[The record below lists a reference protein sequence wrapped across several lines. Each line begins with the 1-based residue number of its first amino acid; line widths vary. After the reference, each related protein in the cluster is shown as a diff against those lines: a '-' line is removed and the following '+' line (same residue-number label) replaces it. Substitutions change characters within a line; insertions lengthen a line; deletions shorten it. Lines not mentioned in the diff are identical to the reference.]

1 MIALTHASTPGPS
14 RLRTVWRALRPP
26 FLLLTLVCVAL
37 GVALVHGAGA
47 RLVTVDALWV
57 LLGALAAHG
66 AVNLLNEYHDAR
78 SGLDQHTRR
87 TPFSGGSGALQDD
100 PAGLG
105 AVRAAAWALLVV
117 TLLVGA
123 WALTRGGALLLPI
136 GAVGVALVLS
146 YTPALNRHPWLCL
159 AAPGLGIGVLVVL
172 GTVVVLAGGLD
183 ARTLLVALIAGL
195 LGSAL
200 LLANQF
206 PDIEADRRVGRRH
219 LAISHGRAA
228 ARRVYAVLALLAALA
243 LLGGIQL
250 GLLPGSACLALPALA
265 SMAYTWRGLGLPDAD
280 AAQLTPYLAANV
292 AAVLLAP
299 LALAVTLW

>member
-26 FLLLTLVCVAL
+26 FLLLTLVCFAL

-100 PAGLG
+100 PAGLS
-105 AVRAAAWALLVV
+105 AVRAAAWALLIV

-146 YTPALNRHPWLCL
+146 YTPILNRHPWLCL
-159 AAPGLGIGVLVVL
+159 VAPGLGIGTLVVL
-172 GTVVVLAGGLD
+172 GTVTVLSGGLD
-183 ARTLLVALIAGL
+183 PRSVLAALVSGL

-206 PDIEADRRVGRRH
+206 PDIDADRRVGRRH
-219 LAISHGRAA
+219 LAISHGRTV
-228 ARRVYAVLALLAALA
+228 ARRVYVALALLAALA
-243 LLGGIQL
+243 LVAGALL
-250 GLLPGSACLALPALA
+250 GLLPASACLALPALA
-265 SMAYTWRGLGLPDAD
+265 PMAYTWRGLGVADAD
-280 AAQLTPYLAANV
+280 AARLTPYLAANV
-292 AAVLLAP
+292 AAVLLTP

>member
-1 MIALTHASTPGPS
+1 MIALTHASDPGPS

-37 GVALVHGAGA
+37 GVALVHGAGL
-47 RLVTVDALWV
+47 RLVAIDVWWV

-78 SGLDQHTRR
+78 SGLDQHTHR

-100 PAGLG
+100 PAGQG
-105 AVRAAAWALLVV
+105 AVRAAAWTLLAV
-117 TLLVGA
+117 TLSVGA

-146 YTPALNRHPWLCL
+146 YTPSLNRHPWLCL
-159 AAPGLGIGVLVVL
+159 VAPGLGIGALVVL

-183 ARTLLVALIAGL
+183 LRALIAAWCAGL

-219 LAISHGRAA
+219 LAISHGRQV
-228 ARRVYAVLALLAALA
+228 ARRVYAALALLAALA
-243 LLGGIQL
+243 LVAGAFSGV
-250 GLLPGSACLALPALA
+250 LPGRACLALPLLA
-265 SMAYTWRGLGLPDAD
+265 PMAWTWRGLGLPDAD
-280 AAQLTPYLAANV
+280 AARLTPYLAANV
-292 AAVLLAP
+292 AAVLLTP
-299 LALAVTLW
+299 LALAALLW